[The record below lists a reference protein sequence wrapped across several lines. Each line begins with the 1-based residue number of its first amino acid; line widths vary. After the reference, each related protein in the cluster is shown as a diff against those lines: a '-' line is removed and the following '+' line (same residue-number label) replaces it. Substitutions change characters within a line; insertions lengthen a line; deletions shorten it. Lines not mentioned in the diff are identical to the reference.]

1 MSNSAQDRSFLT
13 LAFCLRVCW
22 EERRDGKGVNG
33 YQKYSYY
40 LIISSKTGLEYD
52 LIFFTLANVVY
63 VDYDNTSAYRNIKL
77 RNFLLRYQVKVI
89 QG

>member
-40 LIISSKTGLEYD
+40 MIFPSKIGLKYVEYYSMFLNFRKYIICLLRLIKQFSSKISS
-52 LIFFTLANVVY
+52 
-63 VDYDNTSAYRNIKL
+63 
-77 RNFLLRYQVKVI
+77 
-89 QG
+89 

>member
-1 MSNSAQDRSFLT
+1 MTSNSAQDRSFLT

-52 LIFFTLANVVY
+52 LIF
-63 VDYDNTSAYRNIKL
+63 
-77 RNFLLRYQVKVI
+77 
-89 QG
+89 